1 MEIKIIPQ
9 QGTDKNGTRL
19 EKLEKAFLELAEIVK
34 KLDSKKSARR
44 VQK

>member
-19 EKLEKAFLELAEIVK
+19 EKLEKAFVELVEIVK
-34 KLDSKKSARR
+34 ELKSKKIARR
-44 VQK
+44 IQK

>member
-19 EKLEKAFLELAEIVK
+19 EKLEKAFLKLAEIVK

-44 VQK
+44 IQK